1 MGIGRNQIAKAGAIL
16 GLIVVAIVVVWVG
29 IHAIHENGGEVEC
42 AECLARE
49 TTAVRGSKRQ
59 ESRADRG
66 ELRTE

>member
-49 TTAVRGSKRQ
+49 TSSLSGNNSS
-59 ESRADRG
+59 SRKQTPGVSR
-66 ELRTE
+66 